1 MTDKE
6 KDQKTRI
13 TNIRNKTDGV
23 TTDPEV
29 IKR

>member
-6 KDQKTRI
+6 KEQKTII
-13 TNIRNKTDGV
+13 TNIRNKTDGI
-23 TTDPEV
+23 TTNPEV

>member
-1 MTDKE
+1 MTDKKKE
-6 KDQKTRI
+6 QRTQI
-13 TNIRNKTDGV
+13 TNIRNKTDGI